1 MLQASEE
8 GPSLLYPSI
17 RAWSDWRKA
26 RAGWRILYKGGKVVD
41 RQLVHYVLPT
51 QALP

>member
-1 MLQASEE
+1 M
-8 GPSLLYPSI
+8 LYPSI

-26 RAGWRILYKGGKVVD
+26 RAGWRILYKGDKVVD

>member
-1 MLQASEE
+1 MVQASEE
-8 GPSLLYPSI
+8 GSSLLYPSI

-26 RAGWRILYKGGKVVD
+26 RAGWRILYKGGQVVD
-41 RQLVHYVLPT
+41 RHLVHYVLPT